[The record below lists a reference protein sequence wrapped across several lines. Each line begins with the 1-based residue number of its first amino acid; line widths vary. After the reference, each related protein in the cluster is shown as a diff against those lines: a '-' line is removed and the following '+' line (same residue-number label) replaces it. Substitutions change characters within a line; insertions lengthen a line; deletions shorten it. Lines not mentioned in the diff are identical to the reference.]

1 MSQLV
6 EQALS
11 AARALPEGGLLSPKE
26 FLHLA
31 SRAAVDKAL
40 SRLAHEGVLLRVSRG
55 VYVAPCRGR
64 FGTRPPSV
72 ESVLRAIETQLGEP
86 VVASGAAEANA
97 PGLTTQAPIR
107 EVFLTSGAPR
117 VLHLGG
123 HRVDIRRGS
132 RWQLML
138 GRRPAGQAIRALEWL
153 GPQAAQAALAQLH
166 ASLPAGEFETLCS
179 ARATLPGWLAK
190 AVSEALPVTVA
201 ASPEPA
207 SAAKL

>member
-1 MSQLV
+1 MSELA
-6 EQALS
+6 EQVLS
-11 AARALPEGGLLSPKE
+11 AARALPEGGLLLPKA
-26 FLHLA
+26 FAHLGT
-31 SRAAVDKAL
+31 RAAVDKTL
-40 SRLAHEGVLLRVSRG
+40 SRLAQEGALLRVSRG

-86 VVASGAAEANA
+86 VVASGAAEASA
-97 PGLTTQAPIR
+97 LGLTTQAPIR

-123 HRVDIRRGS
+123 LRVEIRRGS

-153 GPQAAQAALAQLH
+153 GPQAAPAALDQLH
-166 ASLPAGEFETLCS
+166 ASLPTAEVEAMRS
-179 ARATLPGWLAK
+179 ARAALPGWLAK
-190 AVSEALPVTVA
+190 VVSEALPVTAA
-201 ASPEPA
+201 ASPGSA
-207 SAAKL
+207 SAARL